1 MAIENEKSN
10 GQVMAVSLPSEPEVQ
25 LPVDPKVQL
34 PVDSKV
40 QLPADLKVQL
50 PANPPPA
57 TPSKK
62 APTNVNQTPETIE
75 ASMITVVEF
84 RAIQARME

>member
-10 GQVMAVSLPSEPEVQ
+10 GQVMAVSLPSE

-34 PVDSKV
+34 PVD
-40 QLPADLKVQL
+40 PMVQL